1 MTPESQYLL
10 DLAAEVADHY
20 TSIPDL
26 CAAMVTGSAAK
37 GLSDPYSDIDMTMYY
52 QDAVP
57 SDETLDAIRAE
68 MGISDRKWT
77 LGSHESGW
85 FAEAFDVRGI
95 EVQIGHTTIAGWEKT
110 IADTLAGEDVT
121 SPAQKA
127 MEGTLN
133 SIALHGAEYMDKW
146 KRQIGAYPD
155 ELGEKMVRHH
165 LQFFPVWGL
174 QQHFESRDASLWYY
188 KILVESCEHIV
199 AILAGLNKLY
209 FTTFQFKR
217 QHYFIEQMSIKP
229 ARLAERIDALFQNDI
244 ATAAEQLEQ
253 LVIETIALVEHEM
266 PQIDTVG
273 AKRRIGWRQPAW
285 AMPMLDVQFL

>member
-1 MTPESQYLL
+1 MTPASQYLL
-10 DLAAEVADHY
+10 DLAADVAQNY
-20 TSIPDL
+20 TSISDL

-37 GLSDPYSDIDMTMYY
+37 GLSDQYSDIDMTMYY
-52 QDAVP
+52 QNAVP
-57 SDETLDAIRAE
+57 SDETLDAIRTE
-68 MGISDRKWT
+68 MGVSERKWT

-85 FAEAFDVRGI
+85 FAEAFDLHGI
-95 EVQIGHTTIAGWEKT
+95 EVQIGHTTVAGWEKT
-110 IADTLAGEDVT
+110 IADTLAGEDIK

-133 SIALHGAEYMDKW
+133 SIALYGEAQMDRW
-146 KRQIGAYPD
+146 KGQIADYPD
-155 ELGEKMVRHH
+155 ELGEKMVRQH

-174 QQHFESRDASLWYY
+174 QHHFESRDATLWLH
-188 KILVESCEHIV
+188 KILVEACENMV

-217 QHYFIEQMSIKP
+217 QHYFIDQMSIKP
-229 ARLAERIDALFQNDI
+229 AEFADRIDALFAADI

-253 LVIETIALVEHEM
+253 LVSETIALVEQQM
-266 PQIDTVG
+266 PQVDTTG

-285 AMPMLDVQFL
+285 TMPAS

>member
-1 MTPESQYLL
+1 MTPASEYLL
-10 DLAAEVADHY
+10 DLATDVAKPY
-20 TSIPDL
+20 TAIPDL

-37 GLSDPYSDIDMTMYY
+37 GLSDQYSDIDMTMYY

-68 MGISDRKWT
+68 MGVHERKWT

-85 FAEAFDVRGI
+85 FAEAFDLHGI
-95 EVQIGHTTIAGWEKT
+95 EVQIGHTTVAGWEKT
-110 IADTLAGEDVT
+110 IADTLAGDDLT

-133 SIALHGAEYMDKW
+133 SIALYGAEMMDKW
-146 KRQIGAYPD
+146 KSQIADYPA

-174 QQHFESRDASLWYY
+174 QHHFESRDSTLWYH

-199 AILAGLNKLY
+199 ATLAGLNRLY

-217 QHYFIEQMSIKP
+217 QRYFIDQMTIKP
-229 ARLAERIDALFQNDI
+229 DKLAERMDALFGTEI
-244 ATAAEQLEQ
+244 TTAAEQLEQ
-253 LVIETIALVEHEM
+253 LVGETIALVEQEM
-266 PQIDTVG
+266 PQIDTTA
-273 AKRRIGWRQPAW
+273 AKRRLGWRQPAW
-285 AMPMLDVQFL
+285 GMPTLDVQFL